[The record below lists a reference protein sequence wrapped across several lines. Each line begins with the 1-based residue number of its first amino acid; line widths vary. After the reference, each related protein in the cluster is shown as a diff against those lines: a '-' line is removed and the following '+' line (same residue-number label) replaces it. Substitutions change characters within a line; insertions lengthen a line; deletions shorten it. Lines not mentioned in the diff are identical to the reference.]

1 MNKPLPTVSGGSGP
15 PDHWSEYKR
24 IDNLTSS
31 QVQDILNNQAALG
44 NTTVLYVPCTDGGFL
59 FFGNYNKS

>member
-1 MNKPLPTVSGGSGP
+1 MSGP

-24 IDNLTSS
+24 IDNLTSA

-59 FFGNYNKS
+59 FFGNYSKS